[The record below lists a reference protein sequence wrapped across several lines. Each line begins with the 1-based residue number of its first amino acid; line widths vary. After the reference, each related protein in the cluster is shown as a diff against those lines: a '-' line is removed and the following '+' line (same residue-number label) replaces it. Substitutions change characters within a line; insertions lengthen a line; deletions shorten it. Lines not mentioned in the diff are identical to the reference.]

1 MMQIIVKTPGEKE
14 KCTTTQQ
21 VLAVTLV
28 VSILSNNLL
37 CRALWQQTCLEDHHR
52 WWKQDAKF
60 AVEEAAV

>member
-37 CRALWQQTCLEDHHR
+37 CRAL
-52 WWKQDAKF
+52 
-60 AVEEAAV
+60 